1 MHFFRTRLTVAV
13 FLLTLGLVAAQSKK
27 EPSAVEQHIEHVQ
40 AALMP
45 AVIVKGVPVQTTRL
59 AERMAALKVPG
70 VSIAVI
76 HNGQIE
82 WARGFGVAKLGGPA
96 VTPETLFQAASISKS
111 VTALGVMH
119 LVQAGKL
126 DLDKDV
132 NQYLKTWKVP
142 ENQFTASKKVTLREL
157 LSHTAGMTV
166 HGFPGYASDAQV
178 PTVVQVLNGEK
189 PANTPAIR
197 VDTVPGTIWRYS
209 GGGYVVT
216 QQLLEDVT
224 GQPFPKIMRDTVLGP
239 AGMTHSTY
247 EQPLPKS
254 RMAEVAIP
262 YGEDGQPIAGGPH
275 TYPEMAPAGLW
286 TTPSDLARFAIEV
299 QKALA
304 GKSNKVISSATAR
317 QMLTPVMNHYGM
329 GLGSGGS
336 KEHYFTHG
344 GANEGYRCNFVAYEN
359 GDGVVVMTNSDNGG
373 RLAEDIIRTIAAE
386 YNWPDFRP
394 PERMLAKVD
403 PQIFDRYVGEYQ
415 VDGLHVSVTREGDH
429 LYQKIG
435 ERPKAEIFP
444 ESGHEFFQEDDDVQ
458 FNFDSGASEKA
469 QRVTVMEHGNEHKGT
484 RLSDNEAQRIADARA
499 AAATK
504 FKEQKQ
510 DPRTE
515 AVLRKLLDEIRRGE
529 PDYEQ
534 MIPQLA
540 DLVRQSLPQIQ
551 TTIKQHGAVQS
562 MEFKGV
568 GPGGADIYNVN
579 FENGAMEWRVRLA
592 TDGKIDFAS
601 FR

>member
-1 MHFFRTRLTVAV
+1 MHFSRMRLTVAV
-13 FLLTLGLVAAQSKK
+13 FILMLSLVAAQSKK
-27 EPSAVEQHIEHVQ
+27 DPSAVEQHIEHIQ

-45 AVIVKGVPVQTTRL
+45 AVIVKGEPVQTTKL

-76 HNGQIE
+76 RNGQIE
-82 WARGFGVAKLGGPA
+82 WARGFGVAKTGGPA

-119 LVQAGKL
+119 FVQAGTL
-126 DLDKDV
+126 DLDTDV

-142 ENQFTASKKVTLREL
+142 ENQFTANKKVTLREL

-189 PANTPAIR
+189 PANTAAIR

-216 QQLLEDVT
+216 QQLLEDVI
-224 GQPFPKIMRDTVLGP
+224 GHPFPKIMHDTVLGP
-239 AGMTHSTY
+239 ADMTRSTY
-247 EQPLPKS
+247 EQPLPKT
-254 RMAEVAIP
+254 RLAEVALP

-304 GKSNKVISSATAR
+304 GKSNKIISSATAR
-317 QMLTPVMNHYGM
+317 QMVTPVMNHYGI
-329 GLGSGGS
+329 GVGSGGS
-336 KEHYFTHG
+336 KDPYFTHN
-344 GANEGYRCNFVAYEN
+344 GANEGYRCNFIAYEN

-373 RLAEDIIRTIAAE
+373 QLAEDIIRTVAAE

-394 PERMLAKVD
+394 PERTLAKVD
-403 PQIFDRYVGEYQ
+403 PQIFDRYAGEYQ

-429 LYQKIG
+429 LYQQISG
-435 ERPKAEIFP
+435 RSKAEMFP
-444 ESGHEFFQEDDDVQ
+444 ESDHEFFLKENDVQ
-458 FNFDSGASEKA
+458 FNFDAGAGEKA
-469 QRVTVMEHGNEHKGT
+469 QRVTVWQNGNEHQGT
-484 RLSDNEAQRIADARA
+484 RLSDAEAQRLADARA
-499 AAATK
+499 TAATR

-515 AVLRKLLDEIRRGE
+515 AVLRNLIDGIRRGE
-529 PDYEQ
+529 PNYEQ

-540 DLVRQSLPQIQ
+540 NLVRQGLPQIQ
-551 TTIKQHGAVQS
+551 ATIKQHGTVQS
-562 MEFKGV
+562 LVFKGV
-568 GPGGADIYNVN
+568 GPGGADIYDVK
-579 FENGAMEWRVRLA
+579 FENGVMEWRIMLA
-592 TDGKIDFAS
+592 TDNKITFAS
-601 FR
+601 FH